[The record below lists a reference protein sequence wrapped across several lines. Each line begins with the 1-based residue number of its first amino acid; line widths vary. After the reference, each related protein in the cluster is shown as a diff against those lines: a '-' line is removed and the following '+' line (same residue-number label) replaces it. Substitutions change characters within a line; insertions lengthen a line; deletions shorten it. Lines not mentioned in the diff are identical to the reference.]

1 MTKSVAQVVSI
12 LFHPLIMPSLGL
24 LYLLTFG
31 SSVFMLPYEAKR
43 VIVIIVAINT
53 LALPLLMIPLFYRLN
68 VVKSLQMHS
77 HRERLIPLA
86 FTLIP
91 YIFSF
96 YFLTRLP
103 IVNEIPGFVLGAT
116 ITLALAFIVSIWWKI
131 SLHMIGIGG
140 IAGMLFALS
149 YRFSVDVVW
158 HLVIV
163 IVVAGILAWARL
175 AANAHKP
182 VQVYTGFITSWIIV
196 ALTIIV
202 F

>member
-1 MTKSVAQVVSI
+1 MTKAIAQVVSI
-12 LFHPLIMPSLGL
+12 LLHPLIMPSLGL
-24 LYLLTFG
+24 LYILTFG
-31 SSVFMLPYEAKR
+31 TSVFMLPYEAKR
-43 VIVIIVAINT
+43 VITIIVAINT

-77 HRERLIPLA
+77 HRERTIPLA

-103 IVNEIPGFVLGAT
+103 IVNEIPSFILGAT
-116 ITLALAFIVSIWWKI
+116 ITIALAFIVSFWWKI
-131 SLHMIGIGG
+131 SIHMIGLGG

-149 YRFSVDVVW
+149 YRFSVDVIW
-158 HLVIV
+158 HLA
-163 IVVAGILAWARL
+163 IVVILAGILAWARL
-175 AANAHKP
+175 TVNAHKP
-182 VQVYTGFITSWIIV
+182 SQVYTGFIASWIIV
-196 ALTIIV
+196 ALTIIM